1 MRESERWEGRVCAFG
16 CVFGFVRVSCVLR
29 QGEGGYVRN
38 GEIVCDV
45 GDTRGFNWAK
55 FLRPHKLP
63 QL

>member
-1 MRESERWEGRVCAFG
+1 MRDGKGECVRLGVFLGLCVSRVCY
-16 CVFGFVRVSCVLR
+16 VR
-29 QGEGGYVRN
+29 EKEGYVRN